1 STETVTQFTDSGEVL
16 FSAFSSWIGT
26 IPLAANATLSTT
38 AWTSQAFVIDRV
50 SLPPDAVNIR
60 IHRVSVR
67 LRRPASGACDVSVAV
82 HRRTSSSSPEPGAMV
97 GSATRLAAADIPT
110 TAASVD
116 VPLNGVTLSGPSDT
130 ALAIVVKGANSGSAA
145 LGYYN
150 SLLAPADN
158 PMLIWTTNSGSTWQP
173 SSGSRHQNDSPFY
186 VYGSYQSEKT
196 QSVEVVS
203 YTMLGLTAELV

>member
-1 STETVTQFTDSGEVL
+1 
-16 FSAFSSWIGT
+16 
-26 IPLAANATLSTT
+26 
-38 AWTSQAFVIDRV
+38 
-50 SLPPDAVNIR
+50 
-60 IHRVSVR
+60 
-67 LRRPASGACDVSVAV
+67 
-82 HRRTSSSSPEPGAMV
+82 MV

-130 ALAIVVKGANSGSAA
+130 ALAIVVKGASSGSAA

-203 YTMLGLTAELV
+203 YTMLGLTAELVVGAEAPTRLRTSSLALNRPEVPAP